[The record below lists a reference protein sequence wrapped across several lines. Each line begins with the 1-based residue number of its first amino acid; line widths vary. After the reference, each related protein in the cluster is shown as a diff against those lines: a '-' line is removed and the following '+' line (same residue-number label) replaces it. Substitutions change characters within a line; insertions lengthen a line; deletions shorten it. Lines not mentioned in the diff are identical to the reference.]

1 MDSCDDFAW
10 ENILVFSRS
19 GEKYALHLMEGLETL
34 RAHSLRIAKVDGIL
48 SIL

>member
-10 ENILVFSRS
+10 ENILIFSRS
-19 GEKYALHLMEGLETL
+19 GEEHALHLREVLETL
-34 RAHSLRIAKVDGIL
+34 RAHSLETAKVDGVL